1 MKIEISNRLATELL
15 NIMALNGNV
24 MSDECRKFK
33 EKLEEISKGVK

>member
-1 MKIEISNRLATELL
+1 MKIEISNSLALELL

-33 EKLEEISKGVK
+33 EKLEAISKEVK